1 MSHEII
7 GFQWMT
13 LLLLFTICFS
23 SCKDDKDASAEPY
36 DPSQPVTVTDFA
48 PKAGGANTRMIIY
61 GSNFGT
67 DSSIVFVKIG
77 GKEAKVINAKGNSL
91 YCITP
96 QQCYEGTIEVK
107 RINIILLAALSAPF
121 EHAIIIVSL
130 LKVHDMLR
138 KRSAPSELPVI
149 PVYILSFF
157 KSNIRIGLPL
167 PLFSAS

>member
-1 MSHEII
+1 MKCKTMRHGII
-7 GFQWMT
+7 GFQRMT

-23 SCKDDKDASAEPY
+23 SCKDDKDVSAEPY

-77 GKEAKVINAKGNSL
+77 GKEAKVINVKGNSL

-107 RINIILLAALSAPF
+107 VRVNKMVIVSSKYKYVPSKGRINFMWIC
-121 EHAIIIVSL
+121 
-130 LKVHDMLR
+130 R
-138 KRSAPSELPVI
+138 
-149 PVYILSFF
+149 
-157 KSNIRIGLPL
+157 
-167 PLFSAS
+167 

>member
-1 MSHEII
+1 MVRRFTT
-7 GFQWMT
+7 GFWKSVT
-13 LLLLFTICFS
+13 STI
-23 SCKDDKDASAEPY
+23 
-36 DPSQPVTVTDFA
+36 
-48 PKAGGANTRMIIY
+48 
-61 GSNFGT
+61 
-67 DSSIVFVKIG
+67 
-77 GKEAKVINAKGNSL
+77 SL
-91 YCITP
+91 SWL
-96 QQCYEGTIEVK
+96 

-167 PLFSAS
+167 PLFSASWVKYRISWFFGSNSNHAGKSILPQSLKGPSFIISPLPFSSTYPHKVDTTFCGTYLYFDDTITSCSPTFTSIVPS